1 MGYTINWY
9 TNYCR
14 TNQLA
19 RGAVV
24 SKKPEN
30 EGLSLLYRIRWRLTW
45 LLLHV
50 FGPADLPDQIDP
62 RRRME
67 RERAARVASARA
79 KAA

>member
-1 MGYTINWY
+1 
-9 TNYCR
+9 
-14 TNQLA
+14 
-19 RGAVV
+19 VV

-30 EGLSLLYRIRWRLTW
+30 EGLSLLYRIRWRATW

-67 RERAARVASARA
+67 RERAARVARATAA
-79 KAA
+79 KAV